1 MSGEKGDTDDGYNGW
16 GELMDDSDIDYDDMS
31 LMEDDSGDDP

>member
-1 MSGEKGDTDDGYNGW
+1 MPLNEDAETVLDLFDPGDIGDD
-16 GELMDDSDIDYDDMS
+16 DDWS